1 MTDPLF
7 WLVLSLLFVT
17 VSLTIVLVIAIPT
30 FRELSRAARSAEKLF
45 DTLRREFPPTLQA
58 IRLTGLEISDLT
70 EDVSE
75 GVQSAGQV
83 VKQVD
88 QSLTGVRQQ
97 AQRVQYSTRSV
108 VVGLKAA
115 WRTFTRS
122 PKSTTQRR
130 RVDRPP
136 TPRPQ
141 AERNSAS
148 YDSDSSTSDSYTSAS
163 YSSKH
168 LSDAPSEAAYPN
180 RRVASPEEPLKQ
192 SIPDRTPDLASPDSS
207 DPRSSSENGSSTPT
221 ARKVERSRSSRP
233 NQPNPNTAIPDPFD
247 YQHGT
252 ETIDYQD

>member
-17 VSLTIVLVIAIPT
+17 ISLTIVLVVAIPT

-108 VVGLKAA
+108 VVGIKAA
-115 WRTFTRS
+115 WRAFTRS
-122 PKSTTQRR
+122 PKSTQPRR
-130 RVDRPP
+130 GSDRLPTARPEAEFNSDLYDYDDESLSDVPPEPRTHARPLPSPEDALNQSRLTRNSDRVRNASDPRNGENGLPMPTAHQVERPRSSLPDRP
-136 TPRPQ
+136 
-141 AERNSAS
+141 N
-148 YDSDSSTSDSYTSAS
+148 SST
-163 YSSKH
+163 
-168 LSDAPSEAAYPN
+168 
-180 RRVASPEEPLKQ
+180 
-192 SIPDRTPDLASPDSS
+192 ASPDSS
-207 DPRSSSENGSSTPT
+207 H
-221 ARKVERSRSSRP
+221 RP
-233 NQPNPNTAIPDPFD
+233 P
-247 YQHGT
+247 GT
-252 ETIDYQD
+252 EAVDRRD